1 MSSKRDEKTVLR
13 DAKDFVKRNSKH
25 VKRARNVSDDVRSRV
40 EKELNELR
48 QAISKKDVDA
58 VKSSQRTAQKLLD
71 EHFDITEKSAFREY
85 AESIGLAVIF
95 ALVLRAFVFEA
106 FKIPTGSMIPTLL
119 VGDHIFVNKFIY
131 GIRIPFTET
140 YLVDFAQPQR
150 GEVIVF
156 TFPRAEAR
164 AHIADQPVQ
173 LRSCI
178 DRGSLQDEKDFIKR
192 IIAVGGDTV
201 EVRDHLVLVN
211 GEPLKRKRLSEE
223 PTNRYM
229 SPMEVRERET
239 NDGFSYTIQFQA
251 DRTDDAGEVDPG
263 EGHSDFGPVKIRED
277 RVFVM
282 GDHRDHSSDSR
293 CWGQVPVQNIKGRA
307 IFIWFSIGDRGIRWD
322 RLGHFIH

>member
-1 MSSKRDEKTVLR
+1 MSSRDEKRVLR
-13 DAKDFVKRNSKH
+13 EAKDFVKTNARH
-25 VKRARNVSDDVRSRV
+25 VKKARDVSSGARSRV
-40 EKELNELR
+40 EDELNELR
-48 QAISKKDVDA
+48 QAIADKDVDRI
-58 VKSSQRTAQKLLD
+58 KSTRAAIDKLLD
-71 EHFDITEKSAFREY
+71 EHFDIQEKSAFREY
-85 AESIGLAVIF
+85 AESIGLAVLF
-95 ALVLRAFVFEA
+95 ALVLRGFVFEA

-140 YLVDFAQPQR
+140 YLAEFARPER

-156 TFPRAEAR
+156 TFPREEAR

-178 DRGSLQDEKDFIKR
+178 DPGSLQEEKDFIKR
-192 IIAVGGDTV
+192 VVAVGGDTL
-201 EVRDHLVLVN
+201 EIRDHLVYIN
-211 GEPLKRKRLSEE
+211 GEPLARKRLSEE

-239 NDGFSYTIQFQA
+239 NDGFTYTVQFQA
-251 DRTDDAGEVDPG
+251 DRTSDDGDVDPG
-263 EGHSDFGPVKIRED
+263 KGHGDFGPVKIEERH
-277 RVFVM
+277 VFVM

-293 CWGQVPVQNIKGRA
+293 CWGQVPVNNVKGRA
-307 IFIWFSIGDRGIRWD
+307 IFIWFSIGDRGIRWN